1 MTILEKYNRYLS
13 ESSLSD
19 EFREQLMHMSQ
30 DEINDCFYKELEF
43 GTAGMRGLLG
53 PGSNRLNIY
62 VIRKATVGFSKYLLE
77 KFGSKAKEQGVAISH
92 DNRLFS
98 REFAIETARTL
109 SSYGI
114 KSYLF
119 DALRPTPELS
129 YAVRRMKCVGGVMIT
144 ASHNP
149 KEYNGYKV
157 YDKNGCQL
165 LPNDIVG
172 LVDIINNLGFELNVK
187 RGRDPNPGQILIMDE
202 YIDETYRQNVRKIQI
217 NKNLDKSNFTIIFT
231 PQHGTAYENGLQLLK
246 HLKYNVIPVKEQC
259 SPDPYFSNT
268 KSPNPENPEAY
279 ELALIYAKKYNADLV
294 LCTDPDGDRI
304 GIAYLDSHGNYQLST
319 GNETGA
325 LLINY
330 IFSQREANGTLSKNG
345 VLFNTIV
352 TSDLGAKIARSY
364 GVSVESLLTGF
375 KYIGSRIH
383 YYSKT
388 KEKTFEFGYEE
399 SYGYLISP
407 FVRDKDSLQ
416 AMVMIAEMTNFY
428 RLQGKRLDEVMEE
441 ISKKY
446 GYHADKQFSI
456 FFPGQ
461 KGSETMKDIMNNLH
475 EEPLKEIGGVKVVM
489 VEDFLYLSRITDDNE
504 EFIENLPSTDAV
516 KYHLKNGTTIA
527 IRPSGTE
534 PKCKFYYDAFSKVSK
549 LDAEVNIAKTH
560 MDVLKILKIDELK
573 DDE

>member
-246 HLKYNVIPVKEQC
+246 HLKYNHQ
-259 SPDPYFSNT
+259 Y
-268 KSPNPENPEAY
+268 
-279 ELALIYAKKYNADLV
+279 
-294 LCTDPDGDRI
+294 
-304 GIAYLDSHGNYQLST
+304 
-319 GNETGA
+319 
-325 LLINY
+325 
-330 IFSQREANGTLSKNG
+330 
-345 VLFNTIV
+345 
-352 TSDLGAKIARSY
+352 
-364 GVSVESLLTGF
+364 
-375 KYIGSRIH
+375 
-383 YYSKT
+383 
-388 KEKTFEFGYEE
+388 
-399 SYGYLISP
+399 
-407 FVRDKDSLQ
+407 
-416 AMVMIAEMTNFY
+416 
-428 RLQGKRLDEVMEE
+428 
-441 ISKKY
+441 
-446 GYHADKQFSI
+446 
-456 FFPGQ
+456 
-461 KGSETMKDIMNNLH
+461 
-475 EEPLKEIGGVKVVM
+475 
-489 VEDFLYLSRITDDNE
+489 
-504 EFIENLPSTDAV
+504 
-516 KYHLKNGTTIA
+516 
-527 IRPSGTE
+527 
-534 PKCKFYYDAFSKVSK
+534 
-549 LDAEVNIAKTH
+549 
-560 MDVLKILKIDELK
+560 
-573 DDE
+573 

>member
-1 MTILEKYNRYLS
+1 MTILEKYNRYLA
-13 ESSLSD
+13 EPTLSD
-19 EFREQLMHMSQ
+19 EFREQLTHMSEE
-30 DEINDCFYKELEF
+30 EIHDSFYKEVEF
-43 GTAGMRGLLG
+43 GTAGMRGVLG

-62 VIRKATVGFSKYLLE
+62 VIRKATVGFSRFLLG
-77 KFGSKAKEQGVAISH
+77 KFGSKAKTNGVVISH

-98 REFAIETARTL
+98 REFAIEAARTL

-114 KSYLF
+114 KAYLF
-119 DALRPTPELS
+119 DGLRPTPELS
-129 YAVRRMKCVGGVMIT
+129 YAVRKMKAVGGIMIT

-187 RGRDPNPGQILIMDE
+187 RGKDPQPGQILILDE
-202 YIDETYRQNVRKIQI
+202 YLDENYRWNVRRIQI
-217 NKNLDKSNFTIIFT
+217 NKNLDKSDFKIVFT
-231 PQHGTAYENGLQLLK
+231 PQHGAAYENGIALLK

-259 SPDPYFSNT
+259 NPDPYFSNT

-279 ELALIYAKKYNADLV
+279 ELALIYARENEADLV

-304 GIAYLDSHGNYQLST
+304 GIAYLDSKGKYQLST

-330 IFSQREANGTLSKNG
+330 IFSQRKANGTLSENG

-352 TSDLGAKIARSY
+352 TSDLGAKVARSY

-416 AMVMIAEMTNFY
+416 AMVIIAEMVNYY
-428 RLQGKRLDEVMEE
+428 RLQGKRLDQVMEE
-441 ISKKY
+441 LSLKF
-446 GYHADKQFSI
+446 GYHSDKQYSI
-456 FFPGQ
+456 FF
-461 KGSETMKDIMNNLH
+461 KGEQGAINMKNIMSDLH
-475 EEPLKEIGGVKVVM
+475 DEPLKEIAGLKVVT
-489 VEDFLYLSRITDDNE
+489 VEDYLYLSRISEDE
-504 EFIENLPSTDAV
+504 ESFIENLPSTDAV
-516 KYHLKNGTTIA
+516 KYYLEDGTTIA

-534 PKCKFYYDAFSKVSK
+534 PKCKFYYGAVSKVSK
-549 LDAEVNIAKTH
+549 EQATRQIEKVHKEV
-560 MDVLKILKIDELK
+560 MKILHIDE
-573 DDE
+573 

>member
-1 MTILEKYNRYLS
+1 MTTLEKYNRYLS
-13 ESSLSD
+13 EPSLSD
-19 EFREQLMHMSQ
+19 EFREQLLNMS
-30 DEINDCFYKELEF
+30 DEEINDCFYKELEF

-62 VIRKATVGFSKYLLE
+62 VIRKATVGFAKFLLA
-77 KFGSKAKEQGVAISH
+77 KFGSRAKQNGVVISH

-98 REFAIETARTL
+98 REFAVETARTL

-114 KSYLF
+114 KAYLF

-129 YAVRRMKCVGGVMIT
+129 YAVRKMKAVGGVMIT

-187 RGRDPNPGQILIMDE
+187 RGKDPNPGQILILDE
-202 YIDETYRQNVRKIQI
+202 YIDENYRMNVRKIQI
-217 NKNLDKSNFTIIFT
+217 NKNLDKTDFKIVFT
-231 PQHGTAYENGLQLLK
+231 PQHGTAYENGMHLLK

-279 ELALIYAKKYNADLV
+279 ELALIYARENEADLV

-330 IFSQREANGTLSKNG
+330 IFSQRKANGTLSSNG

-352 TSDLGAKIARSY
+352 TGDLGAKIAKSY

-399 SYGYLISP
+399 SYGYLISS

-416 AMVMIAEMTNFY
+416 AMVMISEMVNYY
-428 RLQGKRLDEVMEE
+428 RLQGKRLDQVLDEL
-441 ISKKY
+441 SKIY
-446 GYHADKQFSI
+446 GYHADIQYSI
-456 FFPGQ
+456 FFKGQ
-461 KGSETMKDIMNNLH
+461 QGQETMKEIMAHLH
-475 EEPLKEIGGVKVVM
+475 ESPLTEIAGKKVIT
-489 VEDFLYLSRITDDNE
+489 VEDYLYLSRISGDQE

-516 KYHLKNGTTIA
+516 KYYLEDGTSIA

-534 PKCKFYYDAFSKVSK
+534 PKCKFYYGAVSK
-549 LDAEVNIAKTH
+549 ISKQEAIDEIKRVHQSVLDT
-560 MDVLKILKIDELK
+560 LKIEQ
-573 DDE
+573 